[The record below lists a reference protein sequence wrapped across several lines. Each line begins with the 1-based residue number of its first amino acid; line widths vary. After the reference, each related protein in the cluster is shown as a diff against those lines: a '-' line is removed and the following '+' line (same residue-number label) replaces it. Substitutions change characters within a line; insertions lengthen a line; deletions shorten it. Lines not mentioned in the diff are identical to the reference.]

1 MGHPVRSRR
10 TERQAPQ
17 NRADGARAPVPRLPG
32 VVADVL
38 RQQILHS
45 EIPEGARL
53 PKEELL
59 RERFGVGR
67 PVMREAMRIL
77 ESEGLVTVLRGNQ
90 GGALVRKPRPQHT
103 MYALSLLLSSRG
115 VRTRDVGRALRE
127 LEPICASLCAQRP
140 DRHSAVVPALRKIHE
155 ASRQSLD
162 DSAKASMLF
171 RSFHESIVAHCGNQ
185 TLIVL
190 VGALEAIWS
199 ENVRVATARSTKKR
213 TAKELERS
221 LRDHQIILHRI
232 EQGDARGVT
241 RAVVDHISR
250 VQAAATRANADNRI
264 VLPMV
269 RKNVRAIS
277 PDSTNL
283 APVWQP
289 PAGASQHDAGHP

>member
-1 MGHPVRSRR
+1 
-10 TERQAPQ
+10 
-17 NRADGARAPVPRLPG
+17 
-32 VVADVL
+32 
-38 RQQILHS
+38 
-45 EIPEGARL
+45 
-53 PKEELL
+53 
-59 RERFGVGR
+59 
-67 PVMREAMRIL
+67 
-77 ESEGLVTVLRGNQ
+77 
-90 GGALVRKPRPQHT
+90 
-103 MYALSLLLSSRG
+103 
-115 VRTRDVGRALRE
+115 
-127 LEPICASLCAQRP
+127 
-140 DRHSAVVPALRKIHE
+140 
-155 ASRQSLD
+155 
-162 DSAKASMLF
+162 MLF

-289 PAGASQHDAGHP
+289 PAGASRHDAGHP